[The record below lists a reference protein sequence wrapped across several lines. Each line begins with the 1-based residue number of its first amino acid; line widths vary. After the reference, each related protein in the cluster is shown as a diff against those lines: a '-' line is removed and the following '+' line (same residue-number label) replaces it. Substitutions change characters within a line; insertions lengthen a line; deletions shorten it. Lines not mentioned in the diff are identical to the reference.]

1 MKQLDRLAH
10 LITGRRKRNFA
21 EMHWSLLALLGSL
34 SFLVAGYW
42 GLALSAVVP
51 GLIEATNKYG
61 LPPIAVGLWF
71 LVAIYSVGVWYFG
84 CIASRCHTIL
94 YDRWFK

>member
-1 MKQLDRLAH
+1 MKQLDKLAH
-10 LITGRRKRNFA
+10 LITGRRKRNFI
-21 EMHWSLLALLGSL
+21 EMHWSLLALLGGL

-51 GLIEATNKYG
+51 NLVDATNKFG
-61 LPPIAVGLWF
+61 LPPIAVGLWL
-71 LVAIYSVGVWYFG
+71 LVGIYAVGVWYFG
-84 CIASRCHTIL
+84 CIASRCHTVL

>member
-10 LITGRRKRNFA
+10 LITVRRKRNFA

-42 GLALSAVVP
+42 GLALSAVIP
-51 GLIEATNKYG
+51 GLIETTNKYG
-61 LPPIAVGLWF
+61 LPPIAVGSWF